1 MCFTSLKS
9 TSVYALCSAAHA
21 PLNAQFLLLR
31 YALQHMRVLQFNSA
45 ASAAITRRA
54 AARQE
59 WHLLRPALL
68 CPSKLLA
75 SALNRKTGQRPRPAT
90 QLYAPACCVYCG
102 SLLQLQGGAGLRGK
116 CGECCRVKSPCGGSS
131 GAPACQT
138 IASLHTSSTPHPLRI
153 TLSTAPLRAA
163 AKQSIK
169 VESGL
174 PLQPQARFAARFRGR
189 ERAQLFRARLL

>member
-1 MCFTSLKS
+1 METQLSRLPRRHVFHFTQVDISLRALQRRARAPHRPIPS
-9 TSVYALCSAAHA
+9 SALCAATHACSAVQLSRFSRHHSPSVA
-21 PLNAQFLLLR
+21 R
-31 YALQHMRVLQFNSA
+31 RVL
-45 ASAAITRRA
+45 
-54 AARQE
+54 
-59 WHLLRPALL
+59 HLLRPALL

-138 IASLHTSSTPHPLRI
+138 IASLHTSSTLHPLRI

-163 AKQSIK
+163 AKQ
-169 VESGL
+169 
-174 PLQPQARFAARFRGR
+174 
-189 ERAQLFRARLL
+189 

>member
-1 MCFTSLKS
+1 MTC
-9 TSVYALCSAAHA
+9 C
-21 PLNAQFLLLR
+21 QFLLLR
-31 YALQHMRVLQFNSA
+31 YALQHMPILQFNSA

-54 AARQE
+54 RHGE
-59 WHLLRPALL
+59 CCTCFVLRSFVPAS
-68 CPSKLLA
+68 CSPAHS
-75 SALNRKTGQRPRPAT
+75 TGKQGNGHGQQPNS
-90 QLYAPACCVYCG
+90 YAPACCVYCG

-138 IASLHTSSTPHPLRI
+138 IASLHTSSTLHPLRI
-153 TLSTAPLRAA
+153 ALSTAPLRAA